1 MCNMKSIRDLIYH
14 FGILVC
20 LRKKFIYTSYRYQY
34 DLLMT
39 DKKTIFAFRV
49 PIFMAVLM
57 IPVLSMGINQSYSEE
72 TFVYVSNGEDGDIA
86 VMKLDPETGDMKIVE
101 KVPAGPNV
109 KHMAL
114 SPDHRFLY
122 ASIRSEPFS
131 VVTYLINPDTG
142 NLNQLSKE
150 LLPYN
155 MAYISVDQ
163 TGRFLFSVSYTDA
176 KIAVNPIGLDGIV
189 KSEPV
194 QVISTGPNPHSIL
207 VDRIKSI
214 CVCAS
219 FGKCPDKAI
228 FV

>member
-1 MCNMKSIRDLIYH
+1 MESIREFDIPL
-14 FGILVC
+14 GILVC

-39 DKKTIFAFRV
+39 DIQTLFAFRV
-49 PIFMAVLM
+49 PIFMFILM
-57 IPVLSMGINQSYSEE
+57 IPVLSMGINLSYSEE
-72 TFVYVSNGEDGDIA
+72 TLVYVSNGEDGDIA
-86 VMKLDPETGDMKIVE
+86 VMKLDPETGDMKIVD

-114 SPDHRFLY
+114 SPDHKFLY

-142 NLNQLSKE
+142 NLSQLSRV

-163 TGRFLFSVSYTDA
+163 TGRFLFLVSYTDA
-176 KIAVNPIGLDGIV
+176 KIEVNPIGLDGIV

-214 CVCAS
+214 CLCTS
-219 FGKCPDKAI
+219 FGK
-228 FV
+228 